1 MELRDIEYFAVVAE
15 HRNLRRAAE
24 ALGLSQPALSK
35 SLRRLEASVGAKLV
49 RRVPKGVELTTVGD
63 ALVAHVGRIRV
74 TLDDVAREAADLSHG
89 RAGHLRIGA
98 SPAIGEDLPGA
109 YALLIREAPKLSV
122 QIITNDNDV
131 TVPMLRDGKLDL
143 IFNYID
149 FIPAARH
156 EDLAQEHLYDDEF
169 VVCASD
175 RHRLAKLKRVTL
187 ADLAQERWVL
197 SSPQLLNVRR
207 LQHVFQENG
216 LPRPQIAVEARSLRI
231 RLQIWAGTDLLG
243 YVSKRVLRRSA
254 RQLHLTE
261 LAVAELEWRR
271 SVGVIYRKDA
281 YLSPAGRRFIEILR
295 ATANAT
301 APTPQLAPP

>member
-35 SLRRLEASVGAKLV
+35 SLRRLESSLSAKLV
-49 RRVPKGVELTTVGD
+49 RRTPKGVELTTVGD
-63 ALVAHVGRIRV
+63 ALVAQVRRIRV
-74 TLDDVAREAADLSHG
+74 TLNDVAREAADLSQG

-98 SPAIGEDLPGA
+98 SPAVGEDLPAA
-109 YALLIREAPKLSV
+109 YALLLEEAPKLTV

-131 TVPMLRDGKLDL
+131 TVPMLRNGELDL

-175 RHRLAKLKRVTL
+175 RHRLARLKRVTL

-197 SSPQLLNVRR
+197 SNPQLLNVQK
-207 LQHVFQENG
+207 LQRAFQEKG
-216 LPRPQIAVEARSLRI
+216 LPPPQVAVEARSLRI
-231 RLQIWAGTDLLG
+231 RLQIWARTDLLG
-243 YVSKRVLRRSA
+243 YVPKRVLQRSA
-254 RQLHLTE
+254 RVLRLTE
-261 LAVAELEWRR
+261 LPVDELAWRR

-281 YLSPAGRRFIEILR
+281 YLSPAARRFIEILR
-295 ATANAT
+295 TTAL
-301 APTPQLAPP
+301 PT